1 MKKTIATFMAALSFT
16 WVVAVPSASASVNDK
31 VAIQTGKSELP
42 GSMSSKDKLILT
54 LECLSGG
61 IGLGTLAVFSVLR
74 HKDSKASDADLSHGY
89 LLPRFE
95 SKLSDT
101 KEARRQ
107 VIIDTLEYCYK
118 NQRSLKLKGTK
129 SGGKFSWQSDNSE
142 LMDYETEFSGTGNGK
157 VTSHPAQIWLTN
169 GKSLQSMNAV
179 AYLLFKEGNTFDFSH
194 TAVLNF
200 ANFFNP
206 GGGVMKGSKAQE
218 EALCRMTT
226 LYPNL
231 NTDEMNRGFY
241 DSNNSITIFS
251 RGAQHW
257 IDLGIARRAIYTRR
271 VKQIKDDTNIGSVG
285 HYVDGPVFN
294 VITAAAPNLK
304 RCPFSL
310 TDVPTDVLLESY
322 KKSARMIFQIA
333 YQKHDR
339 NLVLGAF
346 GCGAFGGDPTTVAQA
361 FYEVLQEQSPG
372 RNAWAHEFENIILP
386 IFDIDVKGKKNY
398 QAFLQQFAKYEIDFG
413 VCQRVLRLE
422 SR

>member
-54 LECLSGG
+54 LGCLGGG
-61 IGLGTLAVFSVLR
+61 IGLGALAVFSVLR
-74 HKDSKASDADLSHGY
+74 YKDSKASDADLSHGY

-107 VIIDTLEYCYK
+107 VIIDTLKYCYRH
-118 NQRSLKLKGTK
+118 QRLLNLKGTK
-129 SGGKFSWQSDNSE
+129 LHGNFSWQSDNSE
-142 LMDYETEFSGTGNGK
+142 LMDYKIEFYGPGNGD
-157 VTSHPAQIWLTN
+157 VTGRSAQIWLTN

-179 AYLLFKEGNTFDFSH
+179 AYLLSKEGNTFDFSH

-206 GGGVMKGSKAQE
+206 GGGVMEGSRAQE

-241 DSNNSITIFS
+241 DSNNSLIFYS
-251 RGAQHW
+251 FGEHGARRW

-304 RCPFSL
+304 QSQFL
-310 TDVPTDVLLESY
+310 PTDDPLESY
-322 KKSARMIFQIA
+322 KKSARMIFKIA
-333 YQKHDR
+333 YQKLDR

-346 GCGAFGGDPTTVAQA
+346 GCGAFGGNPTTVARA
-361 FYEVLQEQSPG
+361 FYEVLQERSPG
-372 RNAWAHEFENIILP
+372 GCIWAHKFENIILP
-386 IFDIDVKGKKNY
+386 IFDIDAQGKANY
-398 QAFLQQFAKYEIDFG
+398 QAFAQQFANYEHDFG
-413 VCQRVLRLE
+413 VRQRVLQLE

>member
-54 LECLSGG
+54 LGCLGGG
-61 IGLGTLAVFSVLR
+61 IGLGALAVFSVLR
-74 HKDSKASDADLSHGY
+74 YKDSKASDADLSHGY

-101 KEARRQ
+101 KEAREQ
-107 VIIDTLEYCYK
+107 VIIDTLKYCYRH
-118 NQRSLKLKGTK
+118 QRLLNLKGTK

-142 LMDYETEFSGTGNGK
+142 LMNYETEFSGTGNGM
-157 VTSHPAQIWLTN
+157 VTSRLAQIWLTN

-179 AYLLFKEGNTFDFSH
+179 AYLLSKEGNIFDFSH

-200 ANFFNP
+200 ANFKP
-206 GGGVMKGSKAQE
+206 GGGVMEGSKAQE

-231 NTDEMNRGFY
+231 NTNEMNKCFY
-241 DSNNSITIFS
+241 YFNNITIFS
-251 RGAQHW
+251 RGAQRW

-304 RCPFSL
+304 QSQFL
-310 TDVPTDVLLESY
+310 PTDDPLESY
-322 KKSARMIFQIA
+322 KKSARMIFKIA
-333 YQKHDR
+333 YRKLDI

-346 GCGAFGGDPTTVAQA
+346 GCGAFGGNPTTVARA
-361 FYEVLQEQSPG
+361 FYEVLQERSPG
-372 RNAWAHEFENIILP
+372 GGIWAGEFENIILP
-386 IFDIDVKGKKNY
+386 IFDIDAQGKANY
-398 QAFLQQFAKYEIDFG
+398 QAFAQQFANYEHDFG
-413 VCQRVLRLE
+413 VRQRVLQLE